1 MLAATVGQSRSV
13 GSVHGQLDDERGAA
27 RHIVDHTDIAAVV
40 GDDLSHD
47 RQAKPRA
54 VALAR
59 EVGDEQPVLVF
70 GRDAR
75 TVIGHLDPDED
86 PIEALRREASEE
98 TGFEIEVVAETLE
111 FHTEGV
117 RALPAPETILLERIE
132 PDHYHIDLIYFV
144 RSVGGQ
150 ARLAPD
156 EHSEMRWFTHAEL
169 GSAELTNDVRVLG
182 RRAIE
187 RMGSNG
193 A

>member
-1 MLAATVGQSRSV
+1 MNPPGRGVRLAPISTTALARRAGGLAERPYNFVTSIG
-13 GSVHGQLDDERGAA
+13 ERGAA
-27 RHIVDHTDIAAVV
+27 RLIKHFTATGFLVRDGAV
-40 GDDLSHD
+40 LLLWH
-47 RQAKPRA
+47 RKLRMWLP
-54 VALAR
+54 
-59 EVGDEQPVLVF
+59 F
-70 GRDAR
+70 G
-75 TVIGHLDPDED
+75 GHLDPDED